1 MESKR
6 CFDVETKSKMPKAQ
20 MLRAL
25 VKQRLT
31 AAAEEIF
38 GLFERTIAEYEE
50 ELSRSIEENERQRK
64 LLDAVFSPQLQLHR
78 ADVQQLLV
86 VKEEVPPEQQEWIS
100 SLDQED
106 PEPPYIKEEQEEL
119 WSSQEGEQLQ
129 GLEETDINFTFT
141 PVKNEHKGD
150 EIPQSSQLHQRQTD
164 QMETGA
170 DGDDCGGAE
179 PSRNSDPDTYLQ
191 PVSEDDSLDSNETEV
206 STDDWE
212 TRDPQSGLNSL
223 KNDKVSV
230 SGSRCTTQRPY
241 SCSVCKK
248 SFTQGGSLQKHMR
261 IHTGE
266 KPYTC
271 PVCAK
276 AFSDGGNLKM
286 HMKIHTGEKPYSCS
300 VCGKAFSERG
310 NMKMH
315 VRIHTGEK
323 PFSCSFCR
331 KPFSQSG
338 SLRKHMRIHTGE
350 KPFSCT
356 VCGKA
361 FSDNGNLKIHMK
373 IHTGEKPFSCSV
385 VYLYISLFST
395 DVQQLLVVKEE
406 VPPEQEWSSILDQE
420 DPEPPHIKK
429 EQEELWSSQ
438 EGEQL
443 QGLEEADVKF
453 TFTPVSVKSEDEGE
467 EIPQSSQFH
476 KRQTDQ
482 METADGE
489 DCGGA
494 EPARNSDPD
503 THLQPV
509 SEDDSLDSSETEV
522 SADETRDPQSGLH
535 SLKNNQVPV
544 NDSRSSAGK
553 KPYRCSECGRRFL
566 KKGSLK
572 QHMKNHTGDKPFSCP
587 VCGKRFSV
595 KSRKVTH
602 MRIHSGEKPFSCSV
616 CKKSFAWSENIHAH
630 MRTHTGEKPYSCS
643 ICDKSFRQK
652 INLTQ
657 HMTHHTGEKL
667 YSCSVCNK
675 RFAWSSQVTRHK
687 CVGRQTHENREAEP
701 PAESL
706 TEQIEREADGLWR
719 TRTSQEF

>member
-6 CFDVETKSKMPKAQ
+6 CFDVETKSKMSKAQ

-50 ELSRSIEENERQRK
+50 ELSRSSEENERQRK
-64 LLDAVFSPQLQLHR
+64 LLDAVFTPQLQLHR

-86 VKEEVPPEQQEWIS
+86 VKEEVSPEQQEWNS

-129 GLEETDINFTFT
+129 GLEEADINFTFT
-141 PVKNEHKGD
+141 LAKNEDEGE

-164 QMETGA
+164 QMGTGA
-170 DGDDCGGAE
+170 DGEDCGGAE

-212 TRDPQSGLNSL
+212 TRDPPSGLSSL

-230 SGSRCTTQRPY
+230 SGSRCTTREKPFSCSECDKRFGHKESLKQHMRSHTGEKPFSCSVCGKRFLCRANMKTHMVTHTGERPY

-385 VYLYISLFST
+385 C
-395 DVQQLLVVKEE
+395 
-406 VPPEQEWSSILDQE
+406 
-420 DPEPPHIKK
+420 
-429 EQEELWSSQ
+429 
-438 EGEQL
+438 GE
-443 QGLEEADVKF
+443 
-453 TFTPVSVKSEDEGE
+453 
-467 EIPQSSQFH
+467 
-476 KRQTDQ
+476 
-482 METADGE
+482 
-489 DCGGA
+489 
-494 EPARNSDPD
+494 
-503 THLQPV
+503 
-509 SEDDSLDSSETEV
+509 
-522 SADETRDPQSGLH
+522 
-535 SLKNNQVPV
+535 
-544 NDSRSSAGK
+544 
-553 KPYRCSECGRRFL
+553 RF
-566 KKGSLK
+566 
-572 QHMKNHTGDKPFSCP
+572 
-587 VCGKRFSV
+587 
-595 KSRKVTH
+595 
-602 MRIHSGEKPFSCSV
+602 I
-616 CKKSFAWSENIHAH
+616 
-630 MRTHTGEKPYSCS
+630 
-643 ICDKSFRQK
+643 QK
-652 INLTQ
+652 IQLTQ
-657 HMTHHTGEKL
+657 HMVHHI
-667 YSCSVCNK
+667 
-675 RFAWSSQVTRHK
+675 Q
-687 CVGRQTHENREAEP
+687 GRRQGFWAP
-701 PAESL
+701 
-706 TEQIEREADGLWR
+706 
-719 TRTSQEF
+719 